1 MRTLL
6 ILAALFVL
14 CACSNTVSSLH
25 YVPTRT
31 VQTGSVASVGAV
43 TVVDQRKEA
52 PARLATI
59 MGGFG
64 NPIKTLDTAKPVK
77 DEVADA
83 FIEGLRVRGLL
94 ATPGQSS
101 FNCR

>member
-31 VQTGSVASVGAV
+31 VQASSVASVGAV

-59 MGGFG
+59 MGG
-64 NPIKTLDTAKPVK
+64 LWQSDQ
-77 DEVADA
+77 DA
-83 FIEGLRVRGLL
+83 RHRE
-94 ATPGQSS
+94 TGQG
-101 FNCR
+101 